1 MVLVIRNDETQ
12 KAFVRRMLSTRG
24 HISVQE
30 CLYEMVDEYD
40 HTRAVTRLAAII
52 FNLRNDGMVINESSP
67 GTTTSVY
74 TLVEKSAVEE
84 PATPRKTGTCPKC
97 PRILIADQPTI
108 DPRIWSAKCYTDGRV
123 YIRVD
128 Q

>member
-1 MVLVIRNDETQ
+1 MVIHIGETQ
-12 KAFVRRMLSTRG
+12 KDFVRRMLSTRG

-40 HTRAVTRLAAII
+40 KSRAVTRLAAII
-52 FNLRNDGMVINESSP
+52 FNLRNEGLTINEASP
-67 GTTTSVY
+67 GSTTSVY
-74 TLVEKSAVEE
+74 TLVEKHLVAESDR
-84 PATPRKTGTCPKC
+84 PKKTGTCPKC
-97 PRILIADQPTI
+97 PRVLTADQPTV
-108 DPRIWSAKCYTDGRV
+108 DPRIWSAKCYTDGKV